1 MEQNLTRQN
10 VDKGWRPDSTV
21 VQVAPVALTTHSPQ
35 EHYQEGIRAIS
46 LKGPF
51 LTQEMREEA
60 PLCFQLTFTN
70 PRFEDMLKQRAQK
83 G

>member
-21 VQVAPVALTTHSPQ
+21 LQVAPVALTTHSPQ
-35 EHYQEGIRAIS
+35 EHYQEGIMAIS
-46 LKGPF
+46 LKGTF

-70 PRFEDMLKQRAQK
+70 PRFEDMLKQRTQK